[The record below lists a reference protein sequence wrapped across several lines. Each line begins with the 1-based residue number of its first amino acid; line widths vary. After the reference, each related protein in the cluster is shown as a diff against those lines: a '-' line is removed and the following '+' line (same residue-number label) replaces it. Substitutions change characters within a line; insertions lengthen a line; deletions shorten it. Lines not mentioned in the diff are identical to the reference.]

1 MDCRI
6 LERLGF
12 DSCMA
17 VLEKKQNLASRG
29 GHGHVREKR
38 PNLPCS
44 PSSRSLANH
53 MAPLTMTTSA
63 GYVMK
68 LSSLVRYL

>member
-53 MAPLTMTTSA
+53 IGSTHNDNIGRICHEIVKS
-63 GYVMK
+63 
-68 LSSLVRYL
+68 R